1 MQLLNHTLTAEQIT
15 NGLQVIYELKTPI
28 SDTCFSIKII
38 SDTCWGNFP
47 AHSTCDPTAF
57 RSRDFF

>member
-38 SDTCWGNFP
+38 SDTCWGKFS
-47 AHSTCDPTAF
+47 ST
-57 RSRDFF
+57 

>member
-28 SDTCFSIKII
+28 SDTCFSIKN
-38 SDTCWGNFP
+38 NFR
-47 AHSTCDPTAF
+47 HLLGKFSST
-57 RSRDFF
+57 